1 MRFGWLIL
9 WFILGVI
16 AVYAWISMRIQIR
29 KSLEITPPQIDDDK
43 IRCIEDTGVILTDDP
58 SPLDLDKIREE
69 EEDFWAQ
76 SWEVPE

>member
-1 MRFGWLIL
+1 
-9 WFILGVI
+9 
-16 AVYAWISMRIQIR
+16 MRIRIK
-29 KSLEITPPQIDDDK
+29 KSLEITPPQIDDDE
-43 IRCIEDTGVILTDDP
+43 IQRIEDTGVLLTDDP

>member
-1 MRFGWLIL
+1 MRT
-9 WFILGVI
+9 
-16 AVYAWISMRIQIR
+16 RIR

-43 IRCIEDTGVILTDDP
+43 IRRIEDAGVILTDDP

-76 SWEVPE
+76 SWEAPE